1 MEFYEVI
8 DSLGKQLTKEVVHG
22 PNPCSHYKLLHFVE
36 DPLSK
41 SPHLFIMEG
50 VCYGHMIYIIY

>member
-1 MEFYEVI
+1 
-8 DSLGKQLTKEVVHG
+8 LGKQLTKEVVHG